1 MKTKD
6 NGNVI
11 YSLPGLPKKKLQ
23 DLCKKH
29 GLSPYKTKPNLVSSL
44 VPYIKVNV
52 VNNLIFVVNKSEYFG
67 EIKYLINENEFIR
80 KVYS

>member
-11 YSLPGLPKKKLQ
+11 CSLLGLPKKKLQ
-23 DLCKKH
+23 DLCRKH
-29 GLSPYKTKPNLVSSL
+29 GLSPYKTKPNLASSL
-44 VPYIKVNV
+44 VPYIKVNI

-67 EIKYLINENEFIR
+67 
-80 KVYS
+80 